1 MKHSWQSEGEEE
13 RASKLVKMEETLIA
27 SMRDARSSGERKST
41 RGGGGQR
48 KKKIGATNVRDEKEN
63 NVTVGKEKMLHLR
76 RHVKSNDKKK
86 HALELTPQRQEAAP
100 RQATAPPLLDRGIF
114 S

>member
-1 MKHSWQSEGEEE
+1 VLGANLGFHGHAFGGERGVLFCCCCCEEANKGSGTRERKRDKVVEYYDDDNEDDINLKHSWQSEGEEE

-48 KKKIGATNVRDEKEN
+48 KKKIGATNAR
-63 NVTVGKEKMLHLR
+63 
-76 RHVKSNDKKK
+76 
-86 HALELTPQRQEAAP
+86 
-100 RQATAPPLLDRGIF
+100 
-114 S
+114 